1 MGQVNYLKVG
11 KATDLSGKDYKF
23 YRFLETLPGFI
34 SITTLVVLTVFS
46 YFKPVWVAYFVIA
59 FDVYWL
65 LLVIYMALFL
75 VSSYRKLTKGLAI
88 DWQGKCQRLKEGN
101 SEEMNLKEVSPDSLA
116 AQGVHWDSLW
126 QLIILPTY
134 GEGIEIVRGALESL
148 VNDGYPTERMIVN
161 LAMEERAGQ
170 SAKEIAAIAQEEFGD
185 KFGHFLITWH
195 PDNIEGEI
203 KGKGANQAW
212 AVKIVNREII
222 EKENLDIKKILVS
235 VFDIDTVVHPGYFFA
250 LTYKFLTVSE
260 PYRASYQPIPVY
272 HNNIWET
279 PFFSRLTASSNTFW
293 QMIMQ
298 IRQES
303 LVTYSS
309 HSMTFAALKEI
320 GYWSPAMVSEDSRIF
335 WDCLLYYNG
344 DYRVEPLYYK
354 VSMDVTF
361 DQNFW
366 RTAQSL
372 YKQQRRWAWGAENIP
387 YLIFNTAKRWHTV
400 DRRKLIG
407 HIIIQIHGFWSWAT
421 NALIIA
427 VIGWMPMLI
436 GGDRFNST
444 VLSGNLPTITQNLM
458 TVAMIGLV
466 FSAIITSLLLPK
478 RPKKYTVWKNV
489 KMVLEW
495 IFVPITIIVFGAI
508 PCFDAQI
515 RLMRGKY
522 MGFWVTPKSR

>member
-195 PDNIEGEI
+195 PDNI
-203 KGKGANQAW
+203 
-212 AVKIVNREII
+212 
-222 EKENLDIKKILVS
+222 D
-235 VFDIDTVVHPGYFFA
+235 FF
-250 LTYKFLTVSE
+250 F
-260 PYRASYQPIPVY
+260 
-272 HNNIWET
+272 
-279 PFFSRLTASSNTFW
+279 
-293 QMIMQ
+293 
-298 IRQES
+298 
-303 LVTYSS
+303 
-309 HSMTFAALKEI
+309 
-320 GYWSPAMVSEDSRIF
+320 
-335 WDCLLYYNG
+335 
-344 DYRVEPLYYK
+344 
-354 VSMDVTF
+354 
-361 DQNFW
+361 
-366 RTAQSL
+366 
-372 YKQQRRWAWGAENIP
+372 
-387 YLIFNTAKRWHTV
+387 
-400 DRRKLIG
+400 
-407 HIIIQIHGFWSWAT
+407 
-421 NALIIA
+421 
-427 VIGWMPMLI
+427 
-436 GGDRFNST
+436 
-444 VLSGNLPTITQNLM
+444 
-458 TVAMIGLV
+458 
-466 FSAIITSLLLPK
+466 
-478 RPKKYTVWKNV
+478 
-489 KMVLEW
+489 
-495 IFVPITIIVFGAI
+495 
-508 PCFDAQI
+508 
-515 RLMRGKY
+515 
-522 MGFWVTPKSR
+522 